1 MILIRIIILFFIVL
15 LGFQIYSMMQ
25 PKKEGFTGPAPR
37 PAPGPAPGATT
48 NSSLTYQPYNSNDP
62 NNALILSQQNAGNI
76 EYLKGRVIDLEKSTT
91 KIDEMSKNM
100 GSMQTQIDS
109 LVQQQ
114 AEYVNSISAPA
125 PVEEDPVEEDPVAE

>member
-1 MILIRIIILFFIVL
+1 MILIGIIILFFILL

-25 PKKEGFTGPAPR
+25 PRKEGFTGPAPGPR
-37 PAPGPAPGATT
+37 PGSQAPAATT
-48 NSSLTYQPYNSNDP
+48 DSSLTYQSYDNNDP

-76 EYLKGRVIDLEKSTT
+76 EYLKDRVINLEKSAT
-91 KIDEMSKNM
+91 KINEMSQNM

-125 PVEEDPVEEDPVAE
+125 PLEEEEPVAE

>member
-1 MILIRIIILFFIVL
+1 MILIRIIILFFIIL

-25 PKKEGFTGPAPR
+25 SRKEEFSVIKASESSSEPAP
-37 PAPGPAPGATT
+37 TT

-62 NNALILSQQNAGNI
+62 NSALILSQQNAGNI

-91 KIDEMSKNM
+91 KINEISQNM

-114 AEYVNSISAPA
+114 AEYVRAINTPA
-125 PVEEDPVEEDPVAE
+125 PIEAEDAE